1 MHRIGQPMATEF
13 APGILAC
20 ALAMSMCGA
29 TQAQTAGIV
38 RMGVQGE
45 IHLFTSFKLAPKT
58 RVQLQYPGPAG
69 TARCCLSRQGHDF
82 LPDTEDPT
90 AIDSTTGEPL
100 LRYRLAK
107 RLRMATDE
115 IFLGTA
121 MINGRTATRAGANHA
136 LLSGTRSGTVTVSS
150 CTGREGLNVMA
161 RKGTVK
167 VSDFYLGFGYEIESP
182 TCKPG

>member
-13 APGILAC
+13 TPRVLAC
-20 ALAMSMCGA
+20 ALAMFMCGA

-38 RMGVQGE
+38 RMDPQGE
-45 IHLFTSFKLAPKT
+45 IHLFTNHKLTPKT

-69 TARCCLSRQGHDF
+69 AARCCLSRQGHDF
-82 LPDTEDPT
+82 VPDTEDPT
-90 AIDSTTGEPL
+90 AIDSATGEPL

-107 RLRMATDE
+107 PPRIATDE
-115 IFLGTA
+115 IFIGTA
-121 MINGRTATRAGANHA
+121 IVNGRTATRAGANQT
-136 LLSGTRSGTVTVSS
+136 LLSGPRSWAVTVSS

-167 VSDFYLGFGYEIESP
+167 VSDFYFGFGYEIESP